1 MKRLIA
7 SALLLLSLC
16 CLMAQGQLDLRSRN
30 IVRALA
36 NEPDSQLRYV
46 SSVIKVADE
55 AVLDSLHD
63 MGVKIINR
71 RDELLLAFI
80 PIHAIDRIEGLSNVS
95 SFSVGRQ
102 SLPLMDEARPMC
114 GATDVMQGEGLP
126 RCYDGTGI
134 VVGFSDIGFDPNH
147 LNFLDSGGKSR
158 VKRVVNYVD
167 SVGEIVDIESTDEI
181 SRWLT
186 DRTEE
191 YHATHVGG
199 ILAGS
204 YRGNGYHGVAT
215 GAEIVATTS
224 ELYNG
229 SILAGVENI
238 VEYARNAGLPAVVNL
253 SLGSY
258 NGPHDGTDLF
268 CQYLDRIGEEAII
281 CISAGNEGTKQNSLS
296 KTFAANDTNLNTF
309 ICNRSWDL
317 IHIDGMS
324 DFWSADS
331 SAFSAKMCI
340 YDCLEKKI
348 VYHSPSVG
356 GNTDVDELGIA
367 SAEVAEK
374 EDISVEVFDS
384 CFVGYMRLY
393 AQLDSENNRYNMV
406 FDYDVENFKFNQQ
419 WGRYCPGI
427 MIEARAGMRIDG
439 YADGS
444 RSCFRAMGM
453 ANFVNGN
460 SDRSISNMAC
470 GQNVIVVGS
479 CNSRDKVPLMNG
491 AEIDVTESVGTVS
504 KFSGYGTLA
513 DGRSLPHVCAPGN
526 MVISS
531 ISGAYIEQQNDD
543 IRSKV
548 VAVVDDGMRQ
558 HHWYALN
565 GTSMSSP
572 YAAGVY
578 ALWLQ
583 ADPTLTVDEI
593 REITIATADRSASD
607 IADPRWGSG
616 RLNAL
621 AGMKEVLSRTN
632 IDAVDSV
639 NDVIV
644 TNDGGKQFIVQTL
657 TYAVEQV
664 TVYGVDGVAVLADKY
679 DSDYVTVDMSAM
691 PAGVY
696 LMEIVSGGKR
706 YIRRIMVR

>member
-7 SALLLLSLC
+7 SAILLLSLC
-16 CLMAQGQLDLRSRN
+16 CLIAQGRLDLRSRN
-30 IVRALA
+30 IVRALT
-36 NEPDSQLRYV
+36 NEPKSELRYL
-46 SSVIKVADE
+46 SSVIKVADD

-80 PIHAIDRIEGLSNVS
+80 PVNAIDRIEGLLNVS

-114 GATDVMQGEGLP
+114 GAADVMLGAGLP
-126 RCYDGTGI
+126 QSYDGTGI

-147 LNFLDSGGKSR
+147 LNFLDNGNKSR

-167 SVGEIVDIESTDEI
+167 SVGEIVDVDNADGI

-186 DRTEE
+186 DRADE

-204 YRGNGYHGVAT
+204 YRANGYHGVAN

-229 SILAGVENI
+229 SILAGVENV
-238 VEYARNAGLPAVVNL
+238 VEYAKNAGRPVVVNL

-281 CISAGNEGTKQNSLS
+281 CISAGNEGSKQNTLS
-296 KTFAANDTNLNTF
+296 KTFSANDTNLNTF

-317 IHIDGMS
+317 IHIGGMA

-331 SAFSAKMCI
+331 SAFSAKMCV
-340 YDCLEKKI
+340 YDCLEKEI
-348 VYHSPSVG
+348 VYVSQSVG
-356 GNTDVDELGIA
+356 GDSGIDELGIA
-367 SAEVAEK
+367 SADVAK
-374 EDISVEVFDS
+374 TDDICVEVFDS
-384 CFVGYMRLY
+384 CLVGYMRLY

-427 MIEARAGMRIDG
+427 MIEASAGMIIDG
-439 YADGS
+439 YADGT
-444 RSCFRAMGM
+444 RSCFRAMGV
-453 ANFVNGN
+453 ADFVNGN

-491 AEIDVTESVGTVS
+491 GEIDVAEAVGTVS
-504 KFSGYGTLA
+504 KFSSYGTLA
-513 DGRSLPHVCAPGN
+513 DGRSLPHICAPGN
-526 MVISS
+526 MVVSS
-531 ISGAYIEQQNDD
+531 ISGAYIEKQNDD

-548 VAVVDDGMRQ
+548 VTVVNDGARQ

-593 REITIATADRSASD
+593 REITIATADKTAAD

-644 TNDGGKQFIVQTL
+644 TNDGGNRIIVQSL

-664 TVYGVDGVAVLADKY
+664 TVYGLDGVAVIADKCN
-679 DSDYVTVDMSAM
+679 SDYVAINASTMTR
-691 PAGVY
+691 GVY
-696 LMEIVSGGKR
+696 LMEIISGGKR
-706 YIRRIMVR
+706 YVRRIMVR